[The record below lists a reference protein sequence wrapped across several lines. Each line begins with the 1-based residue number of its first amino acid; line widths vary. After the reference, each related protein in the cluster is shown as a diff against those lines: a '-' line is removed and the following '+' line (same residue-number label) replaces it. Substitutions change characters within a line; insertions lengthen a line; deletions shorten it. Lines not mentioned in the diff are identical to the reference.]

1 MPKSSYG
8 SAYRTWFGRNRA
20 TGKANALK
28 KYLNKGSKRLPAPAK
43 QGIKRIV
50 KQEMK
55 KEAEKKFVAQ
65 TSTEIS
71 FNSAI
76 TSTGEMYNVLPE
88 LTVGSDSYQRN
99 GDEVQPTYLIL
110 DYQIRIS
117 STATLPQ
124 PKIAYIFIIEDLLQR
139 NSNFSSTANFLQ
151 SGDSLDVTNFDG
163 TWATA
168 MLPIDTTRFKL
179 IKKIKVKLT
188 QQVMAGS
195 TQTQYVDNDGKA
207 TLIKNV
213 RVRLPMSGKL
223 NYPDSSYVVP
233 QNRNILWCCGYVN
246 YNQTTD
252 NALADCAVKVNKK
265 LYFRDF

>member
-1 MPKSSYG
+1 
-8 SAYRTWFGRNRA
+8 
-20 TGKANALK
+20 
-28 KYLNKGSKRLPAPAK
+28 
-43 QGIKRIV
+43 
-50 KQEMK
+50 
-55 KEAEKKFVAQ
+55 
-65 TSTEIS
+65 
-71 FNSAI
+71 
-76 TSTGEMYNVLPE
+76 MYNVLPE
-88 LTVGSDSYQRN
+88 VTVGSDSYQRN
-99 GDEVQPTYLIL
+99 GDEIQPTYLIL
-110 DYQIRIS
+110 DYQIRIT
-117 STATLPQ
+117 STATLPV

-168 MLPIDTTRFKL
+168 MLPIDTNRFKL

-188 QQVMAGS
+188 QDVMAGS
-195 TQTQYVDNDGKA
+195 TQTQYVDHDGKA

-246 YNQTTD
+246 YNQSID
-252 NALADCAVKVNKK
+252 VALADCAVKVNKK